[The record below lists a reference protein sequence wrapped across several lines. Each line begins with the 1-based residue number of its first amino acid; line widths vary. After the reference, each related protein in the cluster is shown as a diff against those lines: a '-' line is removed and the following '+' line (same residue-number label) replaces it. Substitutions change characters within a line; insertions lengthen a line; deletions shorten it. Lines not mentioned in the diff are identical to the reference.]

1 MQPQNPTA
9 LGRRLPGHIVDFAAT
24 KAGALKVGKLPS
36 RFADSLRTCLDRLTG
51 QSLVAYG
58 AQRNARVD
66 WDHYARQHVTSALSR
81 YDMQREERRRAL
93 STKQILALLN
103 SHIDG
108 DEDQFLSI
116 ALQIAAQE
124 ARQGR
129 PEEAEKLKR
138 LVQKARDQRRLGK
151 PAGGQTP
158 IPLARPRGE
167 LQGLVESTYPKVTLS
182 SMVLSDDIAKRLMRI
197 VRQQQERVSLREHG
211 QRPATHMLLVGP
223 PGTGKTMTASAL
235 AGELR
240 LPLFTVRLEAVFS
253 RFFGETAG
261 KLRLFFD
268 QVAQTRGVYLLD
280 EFDALGARR
289 GDPNDVGEI
298 RRVLN
303 SVLAFM
309 EEPNS
314 TDSLVLAA
322 TNHVEIL
329 DEALARRFD
338 EVIEYTPPDAAS
350 ARAIIERRLGKFRFT
365 AKSWPALESALEG
378 LSQGELVR
386 AADAV
391 VKDAILEGSPKV
403 SPEALR
409 DALNNRQSLKGKF
422 RRPSSR

>member
-1 MQPQNPTA
+1 M
-9 LGRRLPGHIVDFAAT
+9 
-24 KAGALKVGKLPS
+24 
-36 RFADSLRTCLDRLTG
+36 
-51 QSLVAYG
+51 
-58 AQRNARVD
+58 
-66 WDHYARQHVTSALSR
+66 
-81 YDMQREERRRAL
+81 

-103 SHIDG
+103 SHIER
-108 DEDQFLSI
+108 DEDQLLSI

-129 PEEAEKLKR
+129 QEDAEKLKR
-138 LVQKARDQRRLGK
+138 LVQKARDQRRLAK

-167 LQGLVESTYPKVTLS
+167 LQGLVESTYPKVKLS
-182 SMVLSDDIAKRLMRI
+182 NMVLSAEMAKRLIRI
-197 VRQQQERVSLREHG
+197 VRQQQERMTLREHG
-211 QRPATHMLLVGP
+211 QTPATHMLLVGP

-235 AGELR
+235 AGELH
-240 LPLFTVRLEAVFS
+240 LPLFTVRLEALFS
-253 RFFGETAG
+253 RFLGETAG
-261 KLRLFFD
+261 KLRLLFD
-268 QVAQTRGVYLLD
+268 QIAQTRGVYLLD
-280 EFDALGARR
+280 EFDAIGARR
-289 GDPNDVGEI
+289 GDPNDIGEI

-338 EVIEYTPPDAAS
+338 EVIEYKLPDTAS
-350 ARAIIERRLGKFRFT
+350 ARTIIERRLGKFKFT
-365 AKSWPALESALEG
+365 TKSWLALEKALEE

-391 VKDAILEGSPKV
+391 IKDAILEGASKV

-409 DALNNRQSLKGKF
+409 DALENRQFLKGKF
-422 RRPSSR
+422 RRSPRH

>member
-1 MQPQNPTA
+1 M
-9 LGRRLPGHIVDFAAT
+9 
-24 KAGALKVGKLPS
+24 
-36 RFADSLRTCLDRLTG
+36 
-51 QSLVAYG
+51 
-58 AQRNARVD
+58 
-66 WDHYARQHVTSALSR
+66 
-81 YDMQREERRRAL
+81 
-93 STKQILALLN
+93 STKHILALLN
-103 SHIDG
+103 SHIEG
-108 DEDQFLSI
+108 DEDQLLSI

-129 PEEAEKLKR
+129 SEDAEKLKR

-167 LQGLVESTYPKVTLS
+167 LQGLVESTYPKVKLS
-182 SMVLSDDIAKRLMRI
+182 NMVLSDDMAKRLIRI
-197 VRQQQERVSLREHG
+197 VRQQQERVTLREHG
-211 QRPATHMLLVGP
+211 QTPATHMLLVGP

-235 AGELR
+235 AGELH
-240 LPLFTVRLEAVFS
+240 LPLFTVRLEALFS
-253 RFFGETAG
+253 RFLGETAG
-261 KLRLFFD
+261 KLRLLFD
-268 QVAQTRGVYLLD
+268 QIAQTRGVYLLD
-280 EFDALGARR
+280 EFDAIGARR
-289 GDPNDVGEI
+289 GDPNDIGEI

-338 EVIEYTPPDAAS
+338 EVIEYKLPDTAS
-350 ARAIIERRLGKFRFT
+350 ARAIIERRLGKFKFT
-365 AKSWPALESALEG
+365 TKSWSALEKALEG

-391 VKDAILEGSPKV
+391 VKDAILEGASKV

-409 DALNNRQSLKGKF
+409 DALENRQSLKGKF
-422 RRPSSR
+422 RRSPSR